1 MTTPLERT
9 RALRF
14 AGETLQELLHSE
26 NLTPEQRRS
35 IEVTLRHYPN
45 AREIEALA
53 QANSGQD
60 FLFVMLEP
68 EQRAGL

>member
-14 AGETLQELLHSE
+14 AGETLQELLRSG
-26 NLTPEQRRS
+26 NITPEQRQS

-45 AREIEALA
+45 ALEIQALA
-53 QANSGQD
+53 QANSGQE

-68 EQRAGL
+68 EQRDPS